1 MDGASPHPRVSGREG
16 WKTKATADPFGMTTR
31 KATAKAEALPL
42 GDYCGKV
49 HKDSY
54 AVTESQFIV
63 GKDEAI
69 H

>member
-1 MDGASPHPRVSGREG
+1 MGLFAGVLGREG
-16 WKTKATADPFGMTTR
+16 RKTKATADPFGMTTR

-42 GDYCGKV
+42 VDYCGKV

-63 GKDEAI
+63 GKGGVI